1 MFLHL
6 LKIYLKNLYAPD
18 LFFENFKKGFKS
30 VVKNLFISLIVIY
43 GVAVFTMMLIFMA
56 HGAYNTLSIVER
68 IEYFPAVSIII
79 AALTIFVFGITS
91 VATSYYSGAG
101 DEQFFAMPLSM
112 KDIFCAKF
120 ALSFIT
126 DALLGLFVFVIF
138 TGVYAAKEGLLTNPL
153 FYLGVLVTFISF
165 SVLLI
170 ALIYIIFIVFLLL
183 FPKLRKKSFLT
194 GLATVQVIV
203 FAAVYSYAIGFGAGS
218 SSVQVTNT
226 SEAFLPLALTLASF
240 AEKSPFLIFISG
252 ALKGHPLPIVLLC
265 AASALVIFLIIP
277 LMGKLYSKTLAGF
290 SDVKSKKLSS
300 EKASELISRDSK
312 TNTAFQAL
320 LLRDVKTVLRE
331 PAFFAN
337 GPLFEFLFPLIIIV
351 SLLVPVTLESELSIE
366 QMITFVKTS
375 YQSLSPE
382 ALEKAYYIGT
392 LAISY
397 LIFFTGINS
406 NIAST
411 AFSREGKSLSTLKAM
426 PFTFETLLK
435 AKFWHAMSYVFV
447 GNAIY
452 ALLLVILN
460 CILASILPWLLL
472 IKLIILMLIFT
483 SAISIPVI
491 FADLLIDLA
500 NPKLNWENPAAA
512 FKQNFNA
519 LFAMLF
525 SMVMIAIGAGLAYL
539 LPKNYMSL
547 IYISALFAI
556 IGAPLGSLYFR
567 YGVKRLHVL

>member
-226 SEAFLPLALTLASF
+226 SEAFLPLARK
-240 AEKSPFLIFISG
+240 E
-252 ALKGHPLPIVLLC
+252 PLPHFHQRRAKRPPPPNCFTVRCLRPCNFPHNSIN
-265 AASALVIFLIIP
+265 
-277 LMGKLYSKTLAGF
+277 GK
-290 SDVKSKKLSS
+290 
-300 EKASELISRDSK
+300 
-312 TNTAFQAL
+312 
-320 LLRDVKTVLRE
+320 
-331 PAFFAN
+331 
-337 GPLFEFLFPLIIIV
+337 
-351 SLLVPVTLESELSIE
+351 
-366 QMITFVKTS
+366 
-375 YQSLSPE
+375 
-382 ALEKAYYIGT
+382 
-392 LAISY
+392 
-397 LIFFTGINS
+397 
-406 NIAST
+406 
-411 AFSREGKSLSTLKAM
+411 
-426 PFTFETLLK
+426 TLLK
-435 AKFWHAMSYVFV
+435 NSRRFFRRKIKETFFRKSQRINQPRFKNKHSLP
-447 GNAIY
+447 GP
-452 ALLLVILN
+452 ALARCKNRFARARIL
-460 CILASILPWLLL
+460 C
-472 IKLIILMLIFT
+472 KR
-483 SAISIPVI
+483 
-491 FADLLIDLA
+491 
-500 NPKLNWENPAAA
+500 PA
-512 FKQNFNA
+512 F
-519 LFAMLF
+519 
-525 SMVMIAIGAGLAYL
+525 
-539 LPKNYMSL
+539 
-547 IYISALFAI
+547 
-556 IGAPLGSLYFR
+556 
-567 YGVKRLHVL
+567 